1 MQDFLA
7 ILTSLAWPF
16 AITVAWLVG
25 EFGQRWTGLPRISFY
40 GLVGFVLAAPQFGV
54 LPQPEAGTTLLLADV
69 AFGLILFELGYRIN
83 LRWLRTN
90 PWIGITGLVEAGLTF
105 IGVYLVADAF
115 GAPLFD
121 RLMLASLSMA
131 TSPAT
136 VVRVINE
143 QKSSG
148 QVTERALHLCALN
161 CVLAVFA
168 FNATVGLWIFR
179 TSEDVGDA
187 LWNSLVVLGLSA
199 FTGAVFGLVVPGV
212 LRLLG
217 KLAQDATVAFALAV
231 ILLVAITFKLGLSP
245 VVAALAFGL
254 MARHRRVAFSQ
265 AQRNFGALG
274 ELLTVVLFVFAAST
288 LDWRRVWAGAL
299 LSVVLVLVRLLAKTA
314 GVTAFAHLSGISW
327 RKGALTGV
335 ALAPLSVFVI
345 LLIEHARH
353 AGVAVVEELR
363 AVAAVTML
371 LEVFGP
377 IILQRALVWARE
389 APEVNSDQREMRKGA
404 QP

>member
-1 MQDFLA
+1 MPELPA

-16 AITVAWLVG
+16 AITLAWLAG

-40 GLVGFVLAAPQFGV
+40 GLVGFALAAPQLRV
-54 LPQPEAGTTLLLADV
+54 LPPPEAGTVLLLADL

-90 PWIGITGLVEAGLTF
+90 PWIGIAGLAESGLTF
-105 IGVYLVADAF
+105 IAVWLIARAF
-115 GAPLFD
+115 GAPAINA
-121 RLMLASLSMA
+121 LMLASLSMA

-143 QKSSG
+143 QRSSG
-148 QVTERALHLCALN
+148 QVTERALHLCAQN

-179 TSEDVGDA
+179 TSEDIGDA
-187 LWNSLVVLGLSA
+187 LWNSLVVLGVSA
-199 FTGAVFGLVVPGV
+199 FTGAVFGIVVPAL
-212 LRLLG
+212 LRTLG

-231 ILLVAITFKLGLSP
+231 ILLVAIAYALGLSP

-254 MARHRRVAFSQ
+254 TARHRRVAFSQ

-288 LDWRRVWAGAL
+288 LDWQKIWAGGAL
-299 LSVVLVLVRLLAKTA
+299 ALALVLARLVTKTA

-353 AGVAVVEELR
+353 AGVQVVEDLR
-363 AVAAVTML
+363 ALAAVTML

-377 IILQRALVWARE
+377 IILQRALVWAHE
-389 APEVNSDQREMRKGA
+389 APEVRHAS
-404 QP
+404 

>member
-1 MQDFLA
+1 MQEFLSV
-7 ILTSLAWPF
+7 LTSLAWPF
-16 AITVAWLVG
+16 AITLAWLVG

-40 GLVGFVLAAPQFGV
+40 GLVGFILAAPQLGV
-54 LPQPEAGTTLLLADV
+54 LPLPPSGGGTTLLLADV
-69 AFGLILFELGYRIN
+69 GFGLILFELGYRIN

-90 PWIGITGLVEAGLTF
+90 PWIGVTGLVEAGLTF
-105 IGVYLVADAF
+105 VGVYLVANAF
-115 GAPLFD
+115 GAALID

-179 TSEDVGDA
+179 TFEDVGDA
-187 LWNSLVVLGLSA
+187 LWNSLVVLGVSA

-231 ILLVAITFKLGLSP
+231 ILLVAITYALGLSP

-254 MARHRRVAFSQ
+254 TARHRRVAFSQ

-288 LDWRRVWAGAL
+288 LDWRRVWAGAAL
-299 LSVVLVLVRLLAKTA
+299 AVALVLVRLLAKTA

-335 ALAPLSVFVI
+335 ALTPLSVFVI

-353 AGVAVVEELR
+353 AGVQVVEELR

-389 APEVNSDQREMRKGA
+389 APESHHA
-404 QP
+404 A

>member
-1 MQDFLA
+1 MQEFLSV
-7 ILTSLAWPF
+7 LTSLAWPC
-16 AITVAWLVG
+16 AITLAWLVG

-40 GLVGFVLAAPQFGV
+40 GLVGFILAAPQLGM
-54 LPQPEAGTTLLLADV
+54 LPLPPSGGGTTLLLADV
-69 AFGLILFELGYRIN
+69 GFGLILFELGYRIN

-90 PWIGITGLVEAGLTF
+90 PWIGVTGLVEASLTF
-105 IGVYLVADAF
+105 VGVYLVADAF
-115 GAPLFD
+115 GAALID

-179 TSEDVGDA
+179 TFEDVGDA
-187 LWNSLVVLGLSA
+187 LWNSLVVLGVSA
-199 FTGAVFGLVVPGV
+199 FTGAVFGLIVPGV

-231 ILLVAITFKLGLSP
+231 ILLVAITYALGLSP

-254 MARHRRVAFSQ
+254 TARHRRVAFSQ

-288 LDWRRVWAGAL
+288 LDWRRVWAGAAL
-299 LSVVLVLVRLLAKTA
+299 AIGLVLVRLLTKTA

-327 RKGALTGV
+327 RKGMLTGV

-345 LLIEHARH
+345 LLSEHARH
-353 AGVAVVEELR
+353 AGVQVVEELR

-389 APEVNSDQREMRKGA
+389 APEVNHA
-404 QP
+404 P

>member
-16 AITVAWLVG
+16 AITLAWLVG

-40 GLVGFVLAAPQFGV
+40 GVVGFVLAAPQLGV
-54 LPQPEAGTTLLLADV
+54 LPRPETGTALLLADV
-69 AFGLILFELGYRIN
+69 GFGLILFELGYRIN
-83 LRWLRTN
+83 LHWLRTN
-90 PWIGITGLVEAGLTF
+90 PWIGVTGLVEAGLTF
-105 IGVYLVADAF
+105 VGVYLVADAF
-115 GAPLFD
+115 GARIID

-168 FNATVGLWIFR
+168 FNAAVGLWIFR

-187 LWNSLVVLGLSA
+187 LWNSFVVLGVSA

-231 ILLVAITFKLGLSP
+231 ILLVSITYALGLSP

-254 MARHRRVAFSQ
+254 TARHRRVAFSQ

-299 LSVVLVLVRLLAKTA
+299 LAVALVLVRLLAKTA

-335 ALAPLSVFVI
+335 ALTPLSVFVI

-377 IILQRALVWARE
+377 IVLQRALVWARE
-389 APEVNSDQREMRKGA
+389 APEVDHA
-404 QP
+404 A

>member
-7 ILTSLAWPF
+7 ILTSLAWPC
-16 AITVAWLVG
+16 AITLAWLVG

-40 GLVGFVLAAPQFGV
+40 GLVGFVLAAPQLGV
-54 LPQPEAGTTLLLADV
+54 LPRPETGEALLLADV
-69 AFGLILFELGYRIN
+69 GFGLILFELGYRIN
-83 LRWLRTN
+83 LHWLRTN
-90 PWIGITGLVEAGLTF
+90 PWIGVTGVVEAGLTF
-105 IGVYLVADAF
+105 AGVYLVANAF

-168 FNATVGLWIFR
+168 FNAAVGLWIFR

-187 LWNSLVVLGLSA
+187 LWNSLVVLGVSA

-217 KLAQDATVAFALAV
+217 KLTQDATVAFALAV
-231 ILLVAITFKLGLSP
+231 ILLVAITYALGLSP

-254 MARHRRVAFSQ
+254 TARHRRVAFSQ

-299 LSVVLVLVRLLAKTA
+299 LAVALVLVRLLAKTA

-335 ALAPLSVFVI
+335 ALTPLSVFVI

-377 IILQRALVWARE
+377 IILQRTLVWARE
-389 APEVNSDQREMRKGA
+389 APEVNHA
-404 QP
+404 A

>member
-25 EFGQRWTGLPRISFY
+25 EFGQRLTGLPRISFY
-40 GLVGFVLAAPQFGV
+40 GLVGFVLAAPQLGV
-54 LPQPEAGTTLLLADV
+54 LPSPEAGTALLLADV

-90 PWIGITGLVEAGLTF
+90 PWIGITGLFEAGLTF
-105 IGVYLVADAF
+105 VGVYLVANAF

-143 QKSSG
+143 EKSSG

-187 LWNSLVVLGLSA
+187 LWNSLVVLGVSA

-254 MARHRRVAFSQ
+254 TARHRRVAFSQ

-288 LDWRRVWAGAL
+288 LDWRRVWAGAAL
-299 LSVVLVLVRLLAKTA
+299 AAALVLMRLLAKTA

-389 APEVNSDQREMRKGA
+389 APEINHA
-404 QP
+404 A

>member
-40 GLVGFVLAAPQFGV
+40 GLVGFVLAAPQLGV
-54 LPQPEAGTTLLLADV
+54 LPQPETGTALLLADI

-187 LWNSLVVLGLSA
+187 LWNSLVVLGVSA
-199 FTGAVFGLVVPGV
+199 FTGAVFGLVVPGI

-217 KLAQDATVAFALAV
+217 KLTQDATVAFALAV
-231 ILLVAITFKLGLSP
+231 ILLVAITYTLGLSS

-288 LDWRRVWAGAL
+288 LDWRNVWAGAAL
-299 LSVVLVLVRLLAKTA
+299 AVALVLVRLLAKTA
-314 GVTAFAHLSGISW
+314 GVTAFARLSGISW

-389 APEVNSDQREMRKGA
+389 APEMNHA
-404 QP
+404 A

>member
-1 MQDFLA
+1 MRDLLA
-7 ILTSLAWPF
+7 ILTSLSWPF
-16 AITVAWLVG
+16 AITLAWLAG

-40 GLVGFVLAAPQFGV
+40 GLVGFLLAAPQLGV
-54 LPQPEAGTTLLLADV
+54 LPRPEAGAALLLADV

-90 PWIGITGLVEAGLTF
+90 PWIGVAGLAEALLTF
-105 IGVYLVADAF
+105 VAVYFIARSF
-115 GAPLFD
+115 GAPGINA
-121 RLMLASLSMA
+121 LMLASLSMA

-168 FNATVGLWIFR
+168 FNASVGLWIFR
-179 TSEDVGDA
+179 TFEDVGEA
-187 LWNSLVVLGLSA
+187 LWHSLVVLGVSA
-199 FTGAVFGLVVPGV
+199 FTGAVFGLVVPAV
-212 LRLLG
+212 LHTLG
-217 KLAQDATVAFALAV
+217 KLAYDATVAFALAV
-231 ILLVAITFKLGLSP
+231 ILLVAITYTLELSA
-245 VVAALAFGL
+245 VVATLAFGL
-254 MARHRRVAFSQ
+254 VARHRRVAFSQ
-265 AQRNFGALG
+265 AERNFGALG

-288 LDWRRVWAGAL
+288 LDWQKALAGGAMA
-299 LSVVLVLVRLLAKTA
+299 VVLVLARLLAKLL

-353 AGVAVVEELR
+353 AGVQVVEELR
-363 AVAAVTML
+363 SIAAVTML

-389 APEVNSDQREMRKGA
+389 APEA
-404 QP
+404 HHAA

>member
-40 GLVGFVLAAPQFGV
+40 GLVGFLLAAPQLGV
-54 LPQPEAGTTLLLADV
+54 LPQPEAGTALLLADV

-90 PWIGITGLVEAGLTF
+90 PWIGVTGLCEAGLTF

-115 GAPLFD
+115 GAPLID

-187 LWNSLVVLGLSA
+187 LWNSLVVLGVSA

-231 ILLVAITFKLGLSP
+231 ILLVAITYASGLSP

-254 MARHRRVAFSQ
+254 TARHRRVAFSQ

-288 LDWRRVWAGAL
+288 LDWRRVWAGAAL
-299 LSVVLVLVRLLAKTA
+299 AVALVLVRLLAKTA

-389 APEVNSDQREMRKGA
+389 APEINHA
-404 QP
+404 A

>member
-40 GLVGFVLAAPQFGV
+40 GLVGFVLAAPQLGV
-54 LPQPEAGTTLLLADV
+54 LPRPETGAALLLADV

-168 FNATVGLWIFR
+168 FDATVGLWIFR

-187 LWNSLVVLGLSA
+187 LWNSLVVLGVSA
-199 FTGAVFGLVVPGV
+199 FTGAVFGLIVPGV

-231 ILLVAITFKLGLSP
+231 ILLVAITYTLGLSP

-299 LSVVLVLVRLLAKTA
+299 LAVALVLVRLLAKTA

-389 APEVNSDQREMRKGA
+389 APEVNHA
-404 QP
+404 A

>member
-16 AITVAWLVG
+16 AITLAWLVG

-40 GLVGFVLAAPQFGV
+40 GLVGFILAAPQLGV
-54 LPQPEAGTTLLLADV
+54 LPLPEAGTTLLLADV
-69 AFGLILFELGYRIN
+69 GFGLILFELGYRIN

-90 PWIGITGLVEAGLTF
+90 PWIGVTGLVEAGLTF
-105 IGVYLVADAF
+105 VGVYLVANAF
-115 GAPLFD
+115 GAALID

-179 TSEDVGDA
+179 TFEDVGDA
-187 LWNSLVVLGLSA
+187 LWNSLVVLGVSA

-231 ILLVAITFKLGLSP
+231 ILLVAITYALGLSP

-254 MARHRRVAFSQ
+254 TARHRRVAFSQ

-288 LDWRRVWAGAL
+288 LDWRRVWAGAAL
-299 LSVVLVLVRLLAKTA
+299 AVALVLVRLLAKTA

-335 ALAPLSVFVI
+335 ALTPLSVFVI

-353 AGVAVVEELR
+353 AGVQVVEELR

-389 APEVNSDQREMRKGA
+389 APESHHA
-404 QP
+404 A

>member
-1 MQDFLA
+1 MADLLA
-7 ILTSLAWPF
+7 ILTSLSWPF
-16 AITVAWLVG
+16 AITLAWLAG

-40 GLVGFVLAAPQFGV
+40 GLVGFLLAAPQLGV
-54 LPQPEAGTTLLLADV
+54 LPRPEAGAVLLLADV
-69 AFGLILFELGYRIN
+69 GFGLILFELGYRIN

-90 PWIGITGLVEAGLTF
+90 PWIGVAGLVEALLTF
-105 IGVYLVADAF
+105 AAVYLIATAF
-115 GAPLFD
+115 GAAGINA
-121 RLMLASLSMA
+121 LMLASLSMA

-168 FNATVGLWIFR
+168 FNASVGLWIFR

-187 LWNSLVVLGLSA
+187 LWNSLVVLGVSA
-199 FTGAVFGLVVPGV
+199 FTGIVFGVMVPAV
-212 LRLLG
+212 LRMLG

-231 ILLVAITFKLGLSP
+231 ILLVAIAYKLGLSP
-245 VVAALAFGL
+245 VVATLAFGL

-288 LDWRRVWAGAL
+288 LDWQKVVAGGGMA
-299 LSVVLVLVRLLAKTA
+299 VALVLARLLTKLL
-314 GVTAFAHLSGISW
+314 GVAAFSHLSGISW
-327 RKGALTGV
+327 RKGALTGI

-345 LLIEHARH
+345 LLIEHARQ
-353 AGVAVVEELR
+353 AGVQVVEELR
-363 AVAAVTML
+363 AIAAVTML

-389 APEVNSDQREMRKGA
+389 APEPRHA
-404 QP
+404 A

>member
-16 AITVAWLVG
+16 AITLAWLVG

-40 GLVGFVLAAPQFGV
+40 GLVGFILAAPQLGV
-54 LPQPEAGTTLLLADV
+54 LPLPPSGGGTTLLLADV
-69 AFGLILFELGYRIN
+69 GFGLILFELGYRIN

-90 PWIGITGLVEAGLTF
+90 PWIGVTGLVEAGLTF
-105 IGVYLVADAF
+105 IGVYLVANAF
-115 GAPLFD
+115 GVALID

-143 QKSSG
+143 QRSSG

-179 TSEDVGDA
+179 TFEDVGDA
-187 LWNSLVVLGLSA
+187 LWNSFVVLGVSA

-231 ILLVAITFKLGLSP
+231 ILLVAITYALGLSP

-254 MARHRRVAFSQ
+254 TARHRRVAFSQ

-288 LDWRRVWAGAL
+288 LDWRRVWAGAAL
-299 LSVVLVLVRLLAKTA
+299 AVALVLVRLLAKTA

-335 ALAPLSVFVI
+335 ALTPLSVFVI

-353 AGVAVVEELR
+353 AGVQVVEELR

-389 APEVNSDQREMRKGA
+389 APEINHAS
-404 QP
+404 

>member
-1 MQDFLA
+1 MAELLA
-7 ILTSLAWPF
+7 ILTSLSWPF
-16 AITVAWLVG
+16 AITLAWLAG

-40 GLVGFVLAAPQFGV
+40 GLVGFLLAAPQLGV
-54 LPQPEAGTTLLLADV
+54 LPRPEAGAVLLLADV
-69 AFGLILFELGYRIN
+69 GFGLILFELGYRIN

-90 PWIGITGLVEAGLTF
+90 PWIGVAGLVEALLTF
-105 IGVYLVADAF
+105 AAVYLIATAF
-115 GAPLFD
+115 GAAGINA
-121 RLMLASLSMA
+121 LMLASLSMA

-168 FNATVGLWIFR
+168 FNASVGLWIFR

-187 LWNSLVVLGLSA
+187 LWNSLVVLGVSA
-199 FTGAVFGLVVPGV
+199 VTGIVFGLMVPAV
-212 LRLLG
+212 LRMLG

-231 ILLVAITFKLGLSP
+231 ILLVAIAYTLGLSP
-245 VVAALAFGL
+245 VVATLAFGL

-288 LDWRRVWAGAL
+288 LDWQKVVAGGGMA
-299 LSVVLVLVRLLAKTA
+299 VALVLARLLTKLL
-314 GVTAFAHLSGISW
+314 GVAAFSHLSGISW
-327 RKGALTGV
+327 RKGALTGI

-345 LLIEHARH
+345 LLIEHARQ
-353 AGVAVVEELR
+353 AGVQVVEELR
-363 AVAAVTML
+363 AIAAVTML

-389 APEVNSDQREMRKGA
+389 APEPRHA
-404 QP
+404 A